1 MKLRIHENSI
11 RLRLKPSEVA
21 SLRNEGKVED
31 TLWFGA
37 GVYLAYG
44 LKVSS
49 RTDVLETD
57 FAGNR
62 LRIFVP
68 EAWVAPWADSEQEG
82 FEGVQPIEGGETLRI
97 SVEKDYKCLHRPM
110 EAEEGDI
117 FPHPL
122 AEEG

>member
-11 RLRLKPSEVA
+11 RLRLKPSEVETF
-21 SLRNEGKVED
+21 RQDGKVED

-37 GVYLAYG
+37 GIYLAYG
-44 LKVSS
+44 LRASS
-49 RTDVLETD
+49 KTDVLETA
-57 FAGNR
+57 FSENR

-68 EAWVAPWADSEQEG
+68 ESWVEPWVDSDREG
-82 FEGVQPIEGGETLRI
+82 FEGVQPLDGGGMIRI
-97 SVEKDYKCLHRPM
+97 IVEKDYKCLHRPSTQ
-110 EAEEGDI
+110 ADDDV